1 MNPFLAFQNMKNM
14 MRNPIGAVQQKMLS
28 NFQRNNP
35 QLYQQVSQ
43 MVSGKSDEQLKQMA
57 RNIASE
63 RGVDLDSFASNM
75 GLKL

>member
-1 MNPFLAFQNMKNM
+1 
-14 MRNPIGAVQQKMLS
+14 MLS

-75 GLKL
+75 GIKL